1 MKLYEQLCF
10 DLLNEYQTTNPTNPT
25 NPTNSNIKTLAITEI
40 LKKANVTDQN
50 VLKAIA
56 DILDQDEDKK
66 QTNTNVQQTATTP
79 TGAVIPPATS
89 TPGIKS

>member
-10 DLLNEYQTTNPTNPT
+10 DLLNEYQTT

>member
-10 DLLNEYQTTNPTNPT
+10 DLLNEYQTTNPTSPTTSNP
-25 NPTNSNIKTLAITEI
+25 KTLAITEI

-66 QTNTNVQQTATTP
+66 QTNANVQQTAATP

-89 TPGIKS
+89 APGIKS

>member
-10 DLLNEYQTTNPTNPT
+10 DILNEYQITNPT
-25 NPTNSNIKTLAITEI
+25 NPTNSNPKTLAITEI

-66 QTNTNVQQTATTP
+66 QTNTNVQQTAATP

-89 TPGIKS
+89 ASGIKS

>member
-10 DLLNEYQTTNPTNPT
+10 DLLKEYQTTNPTNS
-25 NPTNSNIKTLAITEI
+25 NPKTLAITEI

-66 QTNTNVQQTATTP
+66 QTSTNVQQTTP

>member
-10 DLLNEYQTTNPTNPT
+10 DLLNEYQTTNPT